1 MGVKSST
8 VLSTTRSVTKTVE
21 DSTTEGYEVAY
32 AGYFNAAEAPEE
44 GGGEAAV
51 RRTDSLDD
59 PKDCV

>member
-32 AGYFNAAEAPEE
+32 AGYFNASPNPFASRATTK
-44 GGGEAAV
+44 
-51 RRTDSLDD
+51 TDSLDD